1 MNPPPVTTAPTT
13 AAFPHVSMSASLG
26 GNARISISLAVVGV
40 IIADHL
46 AVLLILL
53 GHGGGSNQGWE
64 RLRRQR
70 PTTTTL
76 SRMRSVFVRASEV
89 GAVCTS
95 TRKFVCVVL
104 VVVLALLFLV
114 IDTFPSPPCVCG
126 GV

>member
-64 RLRRQR
+64 RAEVRIILVDFNDRDPHLLR
-70 PTTTTL
+70 
-76 SRMRSVFVRASEV
+76 
-89 GAVCTS
+89 
-95 TRKFVCVVL
+95 
-104 VVVLALLFLV
+104 
-114 IDTFPSPPCVCG
+114 
-126 GV
+126 